1 MKKTSEAMPEKKRL
15 NDLDGKIWTRYS
27 ISIWNVVKSP
37 AENKLKH
44 PAMFPSELCKR
55 LIEIYTKKGEM
66 VLDPFLGSGSTI
78 VAARDLARR
87 GVGLEINAE
96 FVKLARSR
104 LSQEKLIKLDIPEPE
119 VFCDDAINL
128 SKYVRDE
135 SVDLCITSPP
145 YWNIHLRKRSADYKE
160 SRPYSELERDIGNI
174 PEYSTFM
181 TELSKIFTEVYKTLK
196 HGKRCIVIV
205 MDIRVQSKFIPFH
218 IDVIKMMEGVGYIL
232 EDIIIWDRKAEY
244 NSLRPLGYPYAFI
257 VNKIHEYILIFRKNK
272 EEEIDLNDAKNRLS

>member
-1 MKKTSEAMPEKKRL
+1 MSQTSLEKKRL
-15 NDLDGKIWTRYS
+15 NDLDGKTWTRYS
-27 ISIWNVVKSP
+27 ISIWNVVKSR

-55 LIEIYTKKGEM
+55 LIEIYTKKGEL
-66 VLDPFLGSGSTI
+66 VVDPFLGSGSTL

-87 GVGLEINAE
+87 GIGLEINAK

-104 LSQEKLIKLDIPEPE
+104 LSQEKLIKPDIPKPE

-128 SKYVRDE
+128 RKYVKDE

-145 YWNIHLRKRSADYKE
+145 YWNIHSRKRSADYKE

-174 PEYSTFM
+174 PEYSMFM
-181 TELSKIFTEVYKTLK
+181 TELSRIFAEVYKTLK

-218 IDVIKMMEGVGYIL
+218 VDVIKMMEGVGYTL
-232 EDIIIWDRKAEY
+232 DDIIIWDRKAEY
-244 NSLRPLGYPYAFI
+244 SNLRPLGYPYAFI

-272 EEEIDLNDAKNRLS
+272 EEEIELHEVND